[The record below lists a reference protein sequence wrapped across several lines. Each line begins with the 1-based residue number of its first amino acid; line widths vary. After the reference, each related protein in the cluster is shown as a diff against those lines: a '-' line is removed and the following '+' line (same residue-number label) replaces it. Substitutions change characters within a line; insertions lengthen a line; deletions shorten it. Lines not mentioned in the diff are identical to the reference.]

1 MPKNDGLDLERRKL
15 RKLLKGFRVAMLTTL
30 TPDGVLRSRPM
41 ATVPLQGDGDVW
53 LLTKLRTPKVGE
65 VEENRRVNLN
75 YISSKDGRY
84 VSLSGTASLV
94 RDPQRVLGLWKK
106 RHREWFPEGKS
117 DPELAALRVQVE
129 RAEYW
134 DGADGKMV
142 VFSPPVPAPSA
153 NAAPANADAGAAA
166 RIADAMKALVTGT
179 EDHAP
184 LDEKD
189 KPPTP
194 GGAQG

>member
-1 MPKNDGLDLERRKL
+1 MPKDDGLDPERRKL
-15 RKLLKGFRVAMLTTL
+15 RKLLKGFRVTMLTTL

-53 LLTKLRTPKVGE
+53 LLTKLGAPKVGE
-65 VEENRRVNLN
+65 VEENHRVNLN

-94 RDPQRVLGLWKK
+94 RDRQRVADLWKK
-106 RHREWFPEGKS
+106 RHRKWFPEGKN

-134 DGADGKMV
+134 DDADGKMV
-142 VFSPPVPAPSA
+142 VFSPPAA
-153 NAAPANADAGAAA
+153 NAAPAGNDEPRSAG

-179 EDHAP
+179 ENHGSV
-184 LDEKD
+184 DEKD